1 MNCKT
6 CKHFTPLHKGWKGIK
21 NSNFGFCNNPKIF
34 GWDFMEDLGKI
45 DSHHQLQ
52 GNKDEILLP
61 TEYHVSQPILTN
73 RYMTVGENFG
83 CVHYKKD

>member
-34 GWDFMEDLGKI
+34 GWDFMEDLSKI
-45 DSHHQLQ
+45 DSHPQLQ
-52 GNKDEILLP
+52 GKDEMLSVE
-61 TEYHVSQPILTN
+61 EYNTKVKQLENTRMI
-73 RYMTVGENFG
+73 VGENFG
-83 CVHYKKD
+83 CVHYKED

>member
-45 DSHHQLQ
+45 DSHPQLQ
-52 GNKDEILLP
+52 DKDEMLSLE
-61 TEYHVSQPILTN
+61 EYNTKVKQLENTRMI
-73 RYMTVGENFG
+73 VGENFG